1 MEEVTRL
8 LNQWQQGDRG
18 AFDELSRLIYAEL
31 HRIAEKYLRGSQEG
45 TLQPTALVNEAY
57 IRLAGQD
64 SAYHDRKHFYALAAR
79 VMRQVLVDRVRAQ
92 QSAKRGGGMAPE
104 TLNDVRHGSV
114 NRLEEFLI
122 LDEALTRLSQEQPR
136 LSQIVELHYFG
147 GLTGAEIAELLGIS
161 ASTVSR
167 EQRLAEA
174 WLKQALSAN
183 P

>member
-1 MEEVTRL
+1 MADVTRL
-8 LNQWQQGDRG
+8 LNEWQQGNRA
-18 AFDELSRLIYAEL
+18 AFDELSKVIYNEL
-31 HRIAEKYLRGSQEG
+31 HRIAEKYMRGAPG
-45 TLQPTALVNEAY
+45 DTLQPTALVNEAY
-57 IRLAGQD
+57 IRLAGQEA
-64 SAYHDRKHFYALAAR
+64 AYHDRKHFYALAAQ

-92 QSAKRGGGMAPE
+92 QAAKRGGGVAPE
-104 TLNDVRHGSV
+104 TLNDARHGSL

-122 LDEALTRLSQEQPR
+122 LDEALTKLSEEQPR

-161 ASTVSR
+161 TSAVSR

-174 WLKQALSAN
+174 WLKQALSTN